1 MSIPVTAATVYNP
14 VTTRC
19 STLRTPRWVS
29 TRKTTLSTIP
39 EPGIGYMGSVSR
51 SGAPRNA
58 MAGAV
63 PSAPPFNDARALE
76 QWTSVMQ
83 EQNRWSLPP
92 PTKSDKFT
100 GEITIYAQFLNTIR

>member
-1 MSIPVTAATVYNP
+1 MSIPVTTATVYNP
-14 VTTRC
+14 VTTRY

-39 EPGIGYMGSVSR
+39 EPGIGYIGSASR
-51 SGAPRNA
+51 SGAPRST

-76 QWTSVMQ
+76 QWTLVMQ
-83 EQNRWSLPP
+83 GQNRRPLPP
-92 PTKSDKFT
+92 PTKSDKFS
-100 GEITIYAQFLNTIR
+100 GEITTYTQFLNTIR